1 MNWQEDAQA
10 SLRKDVP
17 FFVRGAVKKR
27 VEMMATEAGLA
38 TIDLIFYKQAKD
50 SMAPK

>member
-1 MNWQEDAQA
+1 MDWQQDAQD
-10 SLRKDVP
+10 SLKKDVP

-27 VEMMATEAGLA
+27 VERMAAEAGLA
-38 TIDLIFYKQAKD
+38 IIDLTFYKQAKD